1 MACCNRSMQV
11 PAFGSGDILRLL
23 EAMLP
28 LPELERVPPEHQ
40 AVPAPVRDDEAI
52 LQYASVLHLVQSVEN
67 PSAATPALVS
77 QKPDIVAQV
86 VAPTPQLEQALLQM
100 PIAHAVSHTSYAINH
115 QPAAQVQAL
124 IDVPAYMPPVLQ
136 REDDRLCGIEPAR
149 RGRVPVWGQIVR
161 SGARKL
167 WLRAP
172 LLALLVAWLVAGLV
186 AAAFVPLPTVF
197 DAWALGF
204 LALVG
209 LGFYARV
216 RSVRL

>member
-1 MACCNRSMQV
+1 M
-11 PAFGSGDILRLL
+11 PALGSGDILRLL

-28 LPELERVPPEHQ
+28 LPNPERVPTEHR
-40 AVPAPVRDDEAI
+40 AVPAPVREDEAI
-52 LQYASVLHLVQSVEN
+52 LQYASVLHLVQSSEN
-67 PSAATPALVS
+67 LPVATPAAVS

-86 VAPTPQLEQALLQM
+86 VAPAPRLEQALLQM
-100 PIAHAVSHTSYAINH
+100 PVAHAVSHTSYAINH
-115 QPAAQVQAL
+115 QPAAQVRAL
-124 IDVPAYMPPVLQ
+124 IDVPAYLPPVLQ
-136 REDDRLCGIEPAR
+136 GEEDRLCGIEPAR
-149 RGRVPVWGQIVR
+149 RGRVPVWRQIVR

-186 AAAFVPLPTVF
+186 AAAFVPVPTVF
-197 DAWALGF
+197 DVWALGF